1 MPGNSF
7 SKLVQAVWRKEWI
20 GIRLFIALNFNEEVK
35 AQINEI
41 IDRVKSNSVQ
51 GRFVNE
57 EHIHLTLE
65 FLGEIHKN
73 RLDLIKEILDGLEF
87 NKFTFQLT
95 KIGYFKR
102 PEGNIY
108 WIGVKEND
116 TLFDLQKKLHKSLLD
131 KGFELEDREYKP
143 HITLGRKVK
152 LKDGFNTDE
161 LKDIVEKI
169 EIDISKVDLMKSEF
183 NNGKLIHSLMYSRQ
197 LF

>member
-1 MPGNSF
+1 M
-7 SKLVQAVWRKEWI
+7 VQAVWRKEWI